1 MPFQPRRL
9 FARLWRSLAVV
20 LFALF
25 STITITTGAVQAATR
40 SEINSC
46 SGGQPCATLSYK
58 DSTGATHQLTDSNG
72 VAVDPTAEHITS
84 GDTLIVNGK
93 GWNWNGSQPFQ
104 VWLSAPFANLSQE
117 PSNNECYIR
126 IDASATPNSN
136 GTFTRSIALPD
147 LDPSTY
153 PNGAYFTLEVG
164 SPGIGCFF
172 SDQIDNPAKV
182 NSDSEQKAYEV
193 SFKAYP
199 KPAAPPCTVGQNS
212 PCLTI
217 APGVVYPGKPVTVTG
232 QGWNGSTVALFVSGS
247 ATGSPVDCTVS
258 AGTATVSGGNFT
270 TTISAPPLPTL
281 PPANVNGNAL
291 PTQFQVVAIAP
302 PPASGSPCSGAQLK
316 TAALYVSPPTLDV
329 PTDVHSGDSVT
340 ITGTHW
346 AASGGTGSTTPATV
360 NVALLVGP
368 DSNFSCSSAHVYTT
382 QSSVADPND
391 GSFTVKFN
399 APDVN
404 NQTTE
409 QIRAIALPSGA
420 SAASLCDSAAPNATT
435 CQQSQSSATGTCP
448 LMAVTTTYNVLP
460 AVTPG
465 FSWVYLIPAAL
476 LLLLLPLFFWL
487 GRRDEDE
494 VIITEQDITVER
506 AVASA
511 TTPSQYAD
519 ATFARTIR
527 ITRSVVNVR
536 TGKVKDQEIEE
547 YDVFRDAQGREIR
560 RLRQPGK
567 AAPTPTPTPPPPSQ
581 PATGTT
587 TA

>member
-1 MPFQPRRL
+1 MPFQPHRL
-9 FARLWRSLAVV
+9 FARLWRSLVAV

-25 STITITTGAVQAATR
+25 STVTIVSGSVQAATQ

-46 SGGQPCATLSYK
+46 SGGQPCATLSYQ
-58 DSTGATHQLTDSNG
+58 DSTGTSHPLTDSNG
-72 VAVDPTAEHITS
+72 VALDPSAEHITS
-84 GDTLIVNGK
+84 GDTLVVNGK

-117 PSNNECYIR
+117 PSNDECYIR
-126 IDASATPNSN
+126 IDASATPNGN
-136 GTFTRSIALPD
+136 GTFTRSIALPY
-147 LDPSTY
+147 LDPAVY

-172 SDQIDNPAKV
+172 SDQVDNPTKV
-182 NSDSEQKAYEV
+182 NLDSEQKAYEV

-199 KPAAPPCTVGQNS
+199 KPPAPPCTVGQNS

-217 APGVVYPGKPVTVTG
+217 EPGVVYPGKPVTVTG
-232 QGWNGSTVALFVSGS
+232 QGWNGSTVALFISGAS
-247 ATGSPVDCTVS
+247 TTGTPLDCTVS
-258 AGTATVSGGNFT
+258 AGTAPVSGGNFS

-281 PPANVNGNAL
+281 PPANANGNAL
-291 PTQFQVVAIAP
+291 PTQYQIVAIAP
-302 PPASGSPCSGAQLK
+302 PPANSNTCSGTQLK
-316 TAALYVSPPTLDV
+316 SEALYVSPPTIDV
-329 PTDVHSGDSVT
+329 TTDVHSGDTVT

-346 AASGGTGSTTPATV
+346 AMSGGAGSASPATV
-360 NVALLVGP
+360 NVALLIGP
-368 DSNFSCSSAHVYTT
+368 NSNFSCSSAKVYTAT
-382 QSSVADPND
+382 SSVTDPND
-391 GSFTVKFN
+391 GSFTVKFT

-404 NQTTE
+404 SQTTE

-420 SAASLCDSAAPNATT
+420 SAASLCDTAAPEATA
-435 CQQSQSSATGTCP
+435 CQQSQTSASGTCP
-448 LMAVTTTYNVLP
+448 LMAVTTTYNILTP
-460 AVTPG
+460 AP
-465 FSWVYLIPAAL
+465 FNLIYLLPAAL

-506 AVASA
+506 AIASA
-511 TTPSQYAD
+511 TAPSQYAD

-527 ITRSVVNVR
+527 ITRSVVNMR

-567 AAPTPTPTPPPPSQ
+567 PAPAPSTTPPPSQ
-581 PATGTT
+581 PATG
-587 TA
+587 AASV